1 MLRTYLPQS
10 PVMSEFDN
18 KVCRVD
24 RNRNGQLGK
33 IVWLPLSDD
42 ASTTKQ
48 MNDYGNYRQDQQN
61 VYEPGRNVKRKKSQK
76 PEHDENRCEYR

>member
-1 MLRTYLPQS
+1 VTSTIKFAESTGTETVSSASL
-10 PVMSEFDN
+10 
-18 KVCRVD
+18 C
-24 RNRNGQLGK
+24 G
-33 IVWLPLSDD
+33 LPLSDD
-42 ASTTKQ
+42 ASATKQ